1 MYYNLFLDDERFP
14 QQVTWVNLPAV
25 EWQIVRNYNEFV
37 ETIKRQGAPYHVSFD
52 NDLADEHYS
61 NVLPED
67 KDGNF
72 KKINASF
79 KEKTGY
85 DCAKFLV
92 NYCREN
98 DIKFP
103 YYTVHSMNPVGKE
116 NIIALIESY
125 KRVFEA

>member
-14 QQVTWVNLPAV
+14 KQVSWIDLPPV

-37 ETIKRQGAPYHVSFD
+37 ETIKQQGVPNHVSFD
-52 NDLADEHYS
+52 NDLADEHYGK
-61 NVLPED
+61 VLYED
-67 KDGNF
+67 RDGDF

-79 KEKTGY
+79 KERTGY

-92 NYCREN
+92 NYCQEN
-98 DIKFP
+98 NVKFP

-116 NIIALIESY
+116 NIIALIENY
-125 KRVFEA
+125 KRTCE